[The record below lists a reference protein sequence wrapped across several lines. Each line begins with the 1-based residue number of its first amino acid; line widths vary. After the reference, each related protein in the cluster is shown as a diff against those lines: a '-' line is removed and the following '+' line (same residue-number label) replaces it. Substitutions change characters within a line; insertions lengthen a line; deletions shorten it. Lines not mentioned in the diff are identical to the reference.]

1 MAPITK
7 SERVPKP
14 MQEKFDAIVALT
26 DTFCRAFGLRICPL
40 ACKPLQPCAVNVR
53 LHSRQGT

>member
-26 DTFCRAFGLRICPL
+26 DTFCRGHLDEEYAQL
-40 ACKPLQPCAVNVR
+40 A
-53 LHSRQGT
+53 RQADAGTHFMR